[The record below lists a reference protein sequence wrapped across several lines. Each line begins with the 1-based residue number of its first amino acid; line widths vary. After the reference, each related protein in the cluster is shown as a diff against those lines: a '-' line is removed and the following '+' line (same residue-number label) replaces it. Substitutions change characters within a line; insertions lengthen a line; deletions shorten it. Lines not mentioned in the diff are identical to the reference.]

1 MTNTE
6 QAVQAVRAIANII
19 EETAREAGPFG
30 APSGV
35 VYAALMSAGIT
46 LDTYEAILD
55 GLAKAGRVSL
65 HGDLIKAVA

>member
-1 MTNTE
+1 MTNT

-19 EETAREAGPFG
+19 EETACEAGSLG
-30 APSGV
+30 APSGI
-35 VYAALMSAGIT
+35 VYAALMGVGVS
-46 LDTYEAILD
+46 LDTYQAILD